1 MPSHATKPA
10 AKHSPQHDTVN
21 TLRRLITAPSVT
33 PDDAG
38 TIEYLSQRL
47 SALGFECTPLD
58 CNGVRNLVARRQFG
72 PGPVMAF
79 AGHVD
84 VVPANPRGWIA
95 HPFAA
100 AVIDDVIYGRGAAD
114 MKGGVAAMLSA
125 TERLCEQTQHC
136 QGTLF
141 WLITSDEEGEAE
153 YGSKIMA
160 EYLAQQ
166 GVTLDACLVGEPTS
180 HQQVGDT
187 IKNGRRGAI
196 SGRIQIQ
203 GKAGHVAYPEQT
215 INAAHI
221 AGELVNELANISWWK
236 DVLGSQTSLQVTG
249 LTVPDIVDNLV
260 PASCEITFNV
270 RYSHAYKSREIYQI
284 VAQALAPW
292 GDHVNV
298 QWERP
303 CESYYTGSREAA
315 CFLSLVEQAIFR
327 VRGQF
332 PALSTAGG
340 TSDGRFFASNE
351 TQVIECGVK
360 NDSIHQVNEHV
371 SVADLHAIEE
381 IYTAVLTDYF
391 GV

>member
-21 TLRRLITAPSVT
+21 TLRRLISAPSVT

-38 TIEYLSQRL
+38 TIEYLTKRL

-58 CNGVRNLVARRQFG
+58 RNGVRNLVARRQFG

-125 TERLCEQTQHC
+125 TARLCEQAQHC

-153 YGSKIMA
+153 YGSKVMA

-166 GVTLDACLVGEPTS
+166 GIVLNACLVGEPTS

-249 LTVPDIVDNLV
+249 LTVPEIVDNLV

-270 RYSHAYKSREIYQI
+270 RYSHAYKSQEIYQI

-292 GDHVNV
+292 CEHLSV

-303 CESYYTGSREAA
+303 CESYYTGSREAE
-315 CFLSLVEQAIFR
+315 CFLNLVEQAIFR

-340 TSDGRFFASNE
+340 TSDGRFFASSE

-371 SVADLHAIEE
+371 SLADLQAIEE
-381 IYTAVLTDYF
+381 IYTAVLTDFF